1 MTSPF
6 HPSDDPV
13 AVVWGDV
20 PVDDECAIVR
30 VDFGERCGEATP
42 VPFVVG
48 ESAEPDIA
56 FDDGARI
63 NNGRHANQ
71 QHPTEL
77 A

>member
-1 MTSPF
+1 MAASF

-13 AVVWGDV
+13 AVVRVDV

-30 VDFGERCGEATP
+30 VDFGEGSGEATSVP
-42 VPFVVG
+42 VVVG
-48 ESAEPDIA
+48 ESAEPSIA
-56 FDDGARI
+56 FDDGPRI

-71 QHPTEL
+71 QYPTEL